1 VPKDMPSMA
10 KNKMRRCFAAIL
22 DPHPTKSEVQKLWE
36 YFSSCCA
43 YCGIAI
49 ELSSR
54 TGHIDHAVSS
64 SGGGGNGIHNHVLSC
79 SRCNGDEKRE
89 ESWESFLERKCQ
101 NQTELAERKQ
111 RILKWLGLAKRL
123 EEVSPEAQMEAK
135 EVESAAIEAFETAVE
150 KLRKIRA
157 AKA

>member
-1 VPKDMPSMA
+1 MA

-22 DPHPTKSEVQKLWE
+22 DPHPTKSEVKKLWE
-36 YFSSCCA
+36 YFSSRCA
-43 YCGIAI
+43 YCGITI
-49 ELSSR
+49 ELLSR

-64 SGGGGNGIHNHVLSC
+64 SSGGGNGIHNHVLSC

-101 NQTELAERKQ
+101 NQIELAERKQ
-111 RILKWLGLAKRL
+111 RILKWLVFSKRL
-123 EEVSPEAQMEAK
+123 EEVSPEAQIEAEK
-135 EVESAAIEAFETAVE
+135 VESVAIEAFEAAVE

-157 AKA
+157 AKV